1 MLDEAGSAGKTAAP
15 TVHASAEP
23 SAGAP
28 AEKAAPAPMTVT
40 FRNGA
45 PGTPAESPEM
55 RYLRQTRN
63 AAVFVAVAVGVVL
76 ALNLIV
82 GIYVGTQLR
91 KLNSAVNGGG
101 SSNCMSQGGTDPT
114 C

>member
-1 MLDEAGSAGKTAAP
+1 MLDEVGSTGGMVAEPAQVSAESSKGTAAP
-15 TVHASAEP
+15 A
-23 SAGAP
+23 
-28 AEKAAPAPMTVT
+28 AAPAPLTVT
-40 FRNGA
+40 FRNGV

-63 AAVFVAVAVGVVL
+63 AAVFVAVVVGIVL

-82 GIYVGTQLR
+82 GIYLGSQLS

-101 SSNCMSQGGTDPT
+101 SSNCMSLGGTDPS